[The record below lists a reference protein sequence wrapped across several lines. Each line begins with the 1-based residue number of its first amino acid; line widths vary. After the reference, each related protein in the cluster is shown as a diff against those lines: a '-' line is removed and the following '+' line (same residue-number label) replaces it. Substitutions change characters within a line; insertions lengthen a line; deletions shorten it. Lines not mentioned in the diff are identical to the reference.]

1 MLSYLLYPTL
11 TRAQQASAALA
22 RAGVNSSL
30 IRAPRTL
37 SPEGCVHGLRLGL
50 GTMSGALMILNEA
63 GLPPRR
69 AYISAGDGRYEEVI
83 L

>member
-1 MLSYLLYPTL
+1 
-11 TRAQQASAALA
+11 
-22 RAGVNSSL
+22 
-30 IRAPRTL
+30 
-37 SPEGCVHGLRLGL
+37 
-50 GTMSGALMILNEA
+50 MILNEA